1 MKLFVLGII
10 ASVAVPLSSFAWNNH
25 EVESIAVVADP
36 VPTPIHE
43 EVVPTPTPTVEPV
56 VEPEPAPVVEAAP
69 ALAPQPEAAPIQP
82 VAETIQQ
89 RVVRLARAQGITIP
103 VYFGVCAGSST
114 VDPSIINGCYL
125 PGTYYITITNKAIS
139 YGDEWT
145 SCIIRHEYR
154 HYIQDTTGMYQYLN
168 GYISN
173 ISLLEDD
180 AKRYAGC

>member
-10 ASVAVPLSSFAWNNH
+10 AAVAVPLSSFAWNTH
-25 EVESIAVVADP
+25 EVESVAVVYEP
-36 VPTPIHE
+36 VPTPIRE
-43 EVVPTPTPTVEPV
+43 TTTPTPTPTVEPV
-56 VEPEPAPVVEAAP
+56 AEPAPVIEAAP
-69 ALAPQPEAAPIQP
+69 APEPVAVPVQP
-82 VAETIQQ
+82 VVETVQE

-114 VDPSIINGCYL
+114 VDPAIINGCYI

-139 YGDEWT
+139 FGDDWT

-168 GYISN
+168 GYVSN
-173 ISLLEDD
+173 RNQLEAD
-180 AKRYAGC
+180 AQNYAGC

>member
-1 MKLFVLGII
+1 MKLFVLGLI
-10 ASVAVPLSSFAWNNH
+10 ASVAVPLSSFAWNTH
-25 EVESIAVVADP
+25 EVESVAVVSEP
-36 VPTPIHE
+36 VPTPIRE
-43 EVVPTPTPTVEPV
+43 ITIPTPTPTVEPV
-56 VEPEPAPVVEAAP
+56 VESAPVVEAAP
-69 ALAPQPEAAPIQP
+69 APVVVPAQPAI
-82 VAETIQQ
+82 ETVQE

-114 VDPSIINGCYL
+114 VDPAIINGCYI

-139 YGDEWT
+139 FGDNWT

-173 ISLLEDD
+173 TNLLEAD
-180 AKRYAGC
+180 AQNYAGC